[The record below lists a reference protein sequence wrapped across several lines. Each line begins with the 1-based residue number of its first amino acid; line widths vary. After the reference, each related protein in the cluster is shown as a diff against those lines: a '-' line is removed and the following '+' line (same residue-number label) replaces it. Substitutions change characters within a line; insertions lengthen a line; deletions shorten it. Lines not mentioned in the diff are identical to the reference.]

1 MSLISKDLIN
11 KLKIPKLYE
20 TENILNPI
28 CQIKLFTPDSIWEWY
43 IIEISIDMDICYGYT
58 KGFEG
63 ELGYFSL
70 NELDE
75 IRGNL
80 GLKVE
85 IDSSF
90 TPISLASVRKMQ
102 WKIYIL
108 IKKLGKIL
116 KIGQN
121 KD

>member
-1 MSLISKDLIN
+1 MGKIEFGICKKERLLKMGNLISKELIE

-20 TENILNPI
+20 TEEISNPT

-43 IIEISIDMDICYGYT
+43 IIEISIDKDICYGYV
-58 KGFEG
+58 KGFES

-70 NELDE
+70 NELNE

-90 TPISLASVRKMQ
+90 TPISLTSVRK
-102 WKIYIL
+102 
-108 IKKLGKIL
+108 IK
-116 KIGQN
+116 
-121 KD
+121 

>member
-1 MSLISKDLIN
+1 MSELISKDLIN

-20 TENILNPI
+20 TEEISNPI
-28 CQIKLFTPDSIWEWY
+28 CHLKLFTPDSIWEWY
-43 IIEISIDMDICYGYT
+43 IIELSIDLDTCYGYT

-70 NELDE
+70 NELNE

-85 IDSSF
+85 IDNSF
-90 TPISLASVRKMQ
+90 NPTPLGLVRRRK
-102 WKIYIL
+102 
-108 IKKLGKIL
+108 
-116 KIGQN
+116 
-121 KD
+121 

>member
-1 MSLISKDLIN
+1 MSELIPKDLIN

-20 TENILNPI
+20 TEEISNPI
-28 CQIKLFTPDSIWEWY
+28 CHIKLFTPDSIWEWY
-43 IIEISIDMDICYGYT
+43 IIEVSIDLDICYGYT

-70 NELDE
+70 NELNE

-85 IDSSF
+85 IDNSF
-90 TPISLASVRKMQ
+90 NPTPLGLVRRRK
-102 WKIYIL
+102 
-108 IKKLGKIL
+108 
-116 KIGQN
+116 
-121 KD
+121 

>member
-1 MSLISKDLIN
+1 MGNLIPKDL
-11 KLKIPKLYE
+11 LEQVPKLYE
-20 TENILNPI
+20 TEEISNPT

-43 IIEISIDMDICYGYT
+43 IIEISIDKDICYGYI
-58 KGFEG
+58 KGFES

-70 NELDE
+70 NELNE

-90 TPISLASVRKMQ
+90 TPISLASVRKMK
-102 WKIYIL
+102 WIIYIL
-108 IKKLGKIL
+108 IENLGKVSEV
-116 KIGQN
+116 GQN

>member
-1 MSLISKDLIN
+1 MGNLISKELIE

-20 TENILNPI
+20 TEEFSNPI
-28 CQIKLFTPDSIWEWY
+28 CQLKLFTPDSIWEWY
-43 IIEISIDMDICYGYT
+43 IIEISIDKDICYGYI
-58 KGFEG
+58 KGFES

-70 NELDE
+70 NELNE

-90 TPISLASVRKMQ
+90 TPISLASVRK
-102 WKIYIL
+102 
-108 IKKLGKIL
+108 IK
-116 KIGQN
+116 
-121 KD
+121 